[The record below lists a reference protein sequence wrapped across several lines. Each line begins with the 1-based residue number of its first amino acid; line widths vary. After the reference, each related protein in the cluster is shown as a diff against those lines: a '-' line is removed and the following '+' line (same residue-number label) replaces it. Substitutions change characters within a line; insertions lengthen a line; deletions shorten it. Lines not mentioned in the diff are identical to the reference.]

1 MSDVD
6 ALLDPAPPPK
16 SAFWI
21 FVETAMILAFIGML
35 AVMLIQVVSRYA
47 LAIGVPWTDEASRY
61 LYITQIFLGLAVA
74 ERYGMNIRV
83 TLVLDML
90 STSIRSVIEAIGYLL
105 TIAIAVAVLF
115 GAMRMINQT
124 GNVAASTLPVTMAW
138 LYGVQALGLALY
150 IMLLAKDVVATFRR
164 TSSEAHAS

>member
-1 MSDVD
+1 MSDVE
-6 ALLDPAPPPK
+6 AVLNPVSPPK
-16 SAFWI
+16 SAFWSI
-21 FVETAMILAFIGML
+21 VETVMILAFVGML
-35 AVMLIQVVSRYA
+35 AVMLIQVVARYA

-90 STSIRSVIEAIGYLL
+90 SRKARRAVETVGYLL
-105 TIAIAVAVLF
+105 TIVIAVAVF
-115 GAMRMINQT
+115 VGALRMISQT
-124 GNVAASTLPVTMAW
+124 GNVAASTLPITMAW

-150 IMLLAKDVVATFRR
+150 VLILGKDIVQSLRTPTKDV
-164 TSSEAHAS
+164 TS